1 MKTGVETGV
10 KTGVPAGYV
19 QGTAAAR
26 TRDVE
31 RDSMLKTALSA
42 APSNTTS
49 VWLRGYEVRMEAA
62 STAVEAKMCALV
74 GGSNPEGAPLWR
86 WSADDLSPILGS
98 LTI

>member
-1 MKTGVETGV
+1 MKTCVKTGV

-42 APSNTTS
+42 APPNTTS

-62 STAVEAKMCALV
+62 STAVEAEMGALGAEAIPKGHHSA
-74 GGSNPEGAPLWR
+74 GGV
-86 WSADDLSPILGS
+86 
-98 LTI
+98 

>member
-1 MKTGVETGV
+1 MAALGRRAGMKICVKTGV

-31 RDSMLKTALSA
+31 RDSMLKTAPSA
-42 APSNTTS
+42 PPPNTTS

-62 STAVEAKMCALV
+62 STAVEAKMGALV
-74 GGSNPEGAPLWR
+74 GGSDPKGAPLCW
-86 WSADDLSPILGS
+86 WS
-98 LTI
+98 LTT

>member
-1 MKTGVETGV
+1 MKICVTTGV

-42 APSNTTS
+42 APPNTTS
-49 VWLRGYEVRMEAA
+49 VWLRGHEVRMEAA
-62 STAVEAKMCALV
+62 STAVEAEMGALGAEAIPKGHHSA
-74 GGSNPEGAPLWR
+74 GGV
-86 WSADDLSPILGS
+86 
-98 LTI
+98 